1 MGGYKLRGFEPVRK
15 EFRKNTEYHLPKRST
30 KSSAGYDF
38 VAPVQIILHPHEHS
52 PIIPT
57 DIKARMGEDEF
68 LACHIRSS
76 LGMKRGISLTNT
88 TGIIDSDYYSN
99 SDNDGNI
106 CFQLKNN
113 SEHTVIIQKG
123 EKVFQGIFQKYLKV
137 DGDDVKLER
146 IGGIGSTGQKEKI
159 MVDISKYRN
168 DVLNE
173 CRNGLHEPLRRV
185 DESLTDAITGHILN
199 EDWKAEDFSIRLEG
213 SQLRMKCNLNGDV
226 TYATKCKEDKYDL
239 EKAVMVALLKQFGIN
254 FGLVDGIIKRSP
266 YLEEGQTIYYI
277 GINTLGGYCVKEC
290 TWKWEYIEEFA
301 PLFYGNVYKTRE
313 EAEKKI
319 RSIKELKRRLKAD

>member
-1 MGGYKLRGFEPVRK
+1 MGGYKLRGFEPVRE

-76 LGMKRGISLTNT
+76 LGMKKGISLTNT

-99 SDNDGNI
+99 PDNDGNI
-106 CFQLKNN
+106 CFQLNNN

-123 EKVFQGIFQKYLKV
+123 EKVFQGIFQKYLKT
-137 DGDDVKLER
+137 DADNTITER
-146 IGGIGSTGQKEKI
+146 TGGIGSTGEI
-159 MVDISKYRN
+159 
-168 DVLNE
+168 
-173 CRNGLHEPLRRV
+173 
-185 DESLTDAITGHILN
+185 DEATDEALEAVIDYILN
-199 EDWKAEDFSIRLEG
+199 DDWKAEDFSILLEG
-213 SQLRMKCNLNGDV
+213 NKLKMTCNINGDV
-226 TYATKCKEDKYDL
+226 TYATKCKEDRFDL

-254 FGLVDGIIKRSP
+254 FGLVDGIVENSP
-266 YLEEGQTIYYI
+266 YLREGDPYYYIEVDNFNEFYVEEGIWVQGVLEPIQDMY
-277 GINTLGGYCVKEC
+277 VKN
-290 TWKWEYIEEFA
+290 
-301 PLFYGNVYKTRE
+301 LFKSKK
-313 EAEKKI
+313 EAEKALK
-319 RSIKELKRRLKAD
+319 RIKENI